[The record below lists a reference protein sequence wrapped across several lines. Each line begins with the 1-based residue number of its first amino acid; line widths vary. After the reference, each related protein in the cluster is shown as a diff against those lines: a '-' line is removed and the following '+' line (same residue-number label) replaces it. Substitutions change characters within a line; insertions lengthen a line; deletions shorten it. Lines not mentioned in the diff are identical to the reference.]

1 LLVELVGEAVAS
13 PAHDPLHAEAWVGV
27 LARAD
32 QPARSRRDAGETTAV
47 VVAVAEELVAGA
59 NCGDSGAWFVQA
71 DGRVRAAL
79 EARGVPLAETAL
91 APRVSGDIRGSVQ
104 VSEVALSGGDAAG
117 LARPRP
123 G

>member
-1 LLVELVGEAVAS
+1 LERRWRRRRTTRCTPRRGSACS
-13 PAHDPLHAEAWVGV
+13 PARINPLEA
-27 LARAD
+27 D
-32 QPARSRRDAGETTAV
+32 RDAGETTAV